1 MPISFGRSN
10 RKKEVN
16 EMEFKETIVEN
27 ASLLVIAILGTVFGV
42 FALYMGIDGTV
53 LNAVFVLLGT
63 VAGYLAGKKA
73 AE

>member
-1 MPISFGRSN
+1 
-10 RKKEVN
+10 V
-16 EMEFKETIVEN
+16 EFKETIVEN
-27 ASLLVIAILGTVFGV
+27 ASLLIIAILGTAFGV